1 MNRAS
6 SATGWVRN
14 PVMKSP
20 DLEPTQAS
28 SYELGWTFNPITGCL
43 NHINGMCKGGGFP
56 CYACRLAETRLTDR
70 YLANS
75 NVAPLPV
82 SMPADY
88 PRLND
93 PFYPRFW
100 TERLYDVPDM
110 EHAKPKGVFVCDMGE
125 LFGDWI
131 PEEWVKL
138 IMTRIGFW
146 CKQHRFY
153 LLTKQPQNLA
163 KWSPFPDNCW
173 VGVTATDDLG
183 YGLAIKHLAEIDATV
198 KFISFEPLLESPAV
212 VNLTHGEV
220 VKWVIIGAC
229 TGTLN
234 SLKYTAMMYP
244 ELSLLPH
251 GKMWTLQPKIE
262 WVQEIVKAADKA
274 GVAVFLKDN
283 LQPVLPLSWFE
294 GTRWFSWA
302 YAKDKQ
308 LRQEMPR

>member
-1 MNRAS
+1 MNPTRIEW
-6 SATGWVRN
+6 TQN
-14 PVMKSP
+14 P
-20 DLEPTQAS
+20 DGTQG
-28 SYELGWTFNPITGCL
+28 YTFNPITGCL
-43 NHINGMCKGGGFP
+43 NHVNGMCKGGGFP
-56 CYACRLAETRLTDR
+56 CYAYRLANGRLKQR
-70 YLANS
+70 YLANE
-75 NVAPLPV
+75 NWAPL
-82 SMPADY
+82 SYYTDIDKENENH
-88 PRLND
+88 PRVN
-93 PFYPRFW
+93 PFYPRW
-100 TERLYDVPDM
+100 WPERLYDVPDM
-110 EHAKPKGVFVCDMGE
+110 EHAKPKGVFVCNMGE